1 MATCTPHT
9 HAHIHL
15 SLFLCTPCWSFSSV
29 LSRST
34 LFVSLFVFPSL
45 CLSLCLTHAHTRF
58 VLFILSYFIF
68 AFYSAVTGELILTT
82 ILGIAAVTIIAFLFI
97 PHWTAA
103 LFVFPLITILYVD
116 LLGVLNFAGLHLNA
130 VSYIAMV
137 MSIGLLVDFLMHI
150 LLRFYESPGKTRH
163 AKVKDTLKTM
173 GSSILIGGISTF
185 LGAMPL
191 ALSTSEIF
199 STIFV
204 TFIGLV
210 TLGAGHGLILLPVLL
225 SMLGPEVC
233 IRHERFSSTSIDKEA
248 DGADIESDNHVN
260 GDGVDV
266 TGKEDLGN

>member
-1 MATCTPHT
+1 MHSYICPSSSALRVGPSHLYSLVLLC
-9 HAHIHL
+9 L
-15 SLFLCTPCWSFSSV
+15 SLS
-29 LSRST
+29 LS
-34 LFVSLFVFPSL
+34 LSL
-45 CLSLCLTHAHTRF
+45 CLSLCLTHAHTRI

-185 LGAMPL
+185 LGVIPL
-191 ALSTSEIF
+191 AFSTSEIF

-248 DGADIESDNHVN
+248 EGADIESDNHVN
-260 GDGVDV
+260 GDGVDI
-266 TGKEDLGN
+266 TGKEFGEEDLGN